1 MSLFGGL
8 FKKDK
13 KEEIKISHTPIVN
26 ANETV
31 RANTE
36 DEDEISAV
44 IAAVLASMDDEET
57 VAAIMAAITTMLG
70 TSEFVVRKIK
80 RSPELDSVW
89 AQAGRMQLM
98 R

>member
-1 MSLFGGL
+1 MSLFGNL

-13 KEEIKISHTPIVN
+13 KDKMEEVSN
-26 ANETV
+26 A
-31 RANTE
+31 AGSKNTITNAQ
-36 DEDEISAV
+36 DDEITAV

-57 VAAIMAAITTMLG
+57 VAAIMAAITSMLG
-70 TSEFVVRKIK
+70 TSNFVVRNIK

-89 AQAGRMQLM
+89 AQVGRINLM

>member
-13 KEEIKISHTPIVN
+13 KEEIKISQAPIANVN
-26 ANETV
+26 EA
-31 RANTE
+31 AE
-36 DEDEISAV
+36 DEDEIRAV
-44 IAAVLASMDDEET
+44 IAAVLASMDDDEET
-57 VAAIMAAITTMLG
+57 VAAIMAAITAMIG
-70 TSEFVVRKIK
+70 SSDFVVRKIK

>member
-13 KEEIKISHTPIVN
+13 SEVQITQEAKNNDNVN
-26 ANETV
+26 V
-31 RANTE
+31 Q

-57 VAAIMAAITTMLG
+57 VAAIMAAVTSMLG
-70 TSEFVVRKIK
+70 TSNFVVRNIK
-80 RSPELDSVW
+80 RSPELDSIW

>member
-1 MSLFGGL
+1 MSLFRNL

-13 KEEIKISHTPIVN
+13 KEEVSNAAGSNVN
-26 ANETV
+26 NIQVDTQ
-31 RANTE
+31 
-36 DEDEISAV
+36 DDEITAV

-57 VAAIMAAITTMLG
+57 VAAIMAAVTSMLG
-70 TSEFVVRKIK
+70 TSNFIVRNIK

-89 AQAGRMQLM
+89 AQAGRMKLM